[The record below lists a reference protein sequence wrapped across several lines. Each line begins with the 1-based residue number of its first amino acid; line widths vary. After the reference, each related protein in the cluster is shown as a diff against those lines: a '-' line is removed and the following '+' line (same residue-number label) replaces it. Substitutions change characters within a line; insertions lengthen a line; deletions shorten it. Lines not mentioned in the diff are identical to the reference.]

1 MSKFLILLVLVTLKT
16 MTKRGTVEI
25 RTWMRTQDPRL
36 APSAELAAKDDG
48 KIAFSPPAMRV
59 AVKIPY
65 KQRLGDDGALR
76 RNTES
81 RGPQQPVEAVHEE
94 APLPLLQRRV
104 GRGTASSRSQEDA
117 QFAPAV
123 CHLHHPG
130 VYTIDNHQTGMLDYT
145 GEKYDPLPPGLPAN
159 LYKINIVKVK
169 NLLAN
174 TRKVLPGGRSV
185 AVLCALSGN
194 TTTCSFTMRLAA
206 LRRVQQQHLS
216 SPSAG
221 TRPCSSAKSEL
232 KTQKEGDYVPDSTT
246 DVRDSLEVE
255 KKEQDESHGSSVI
268 PPGRERVQQ
277 GKDWSSAQ

>member
-1 MSKFLILLVLVTLKT
+1 
-16 MTKRGTVEI
+16 
-25 RTWMRTQDPRL
+25 
-36 APSAELAAKDDG
+36 
-48 KIAFSPPAMRV
+48 
-59 AVKIPY
+59 
-65 KQRLGDDGALR
+65 
-76 RNTES
+76 
-81 RGPQQPVEAVHEE
+81 
-94 APLPLLQRRV
+94 
-104 GRGTASSRSQEDA
+104 
-117 QFAPAV
+117 
-123 CHLHHPG
+123 
-130 VYTIDNHQTGMLDYT
+130 MLDYT